1 MSIYLGKLSIITIL
15 ISGIVSSYTYS
26 SGVNIA
32 EVHQIQDSSKTI
44 KSVTLSEDLD
54 LQPSSKPDLTNNK
67 NGPLDST
74 KHDSVQG
81 INLNLILEQ
90 NRVLRSEIMELKR
103 QIEVR
108 PTNESFNLLTTSFYE
123 RLRTTDDS
131 INMWGTITG
140 WFGAF
145 ITLVLAAMAIMH
157 FGGFRELKNETKR
170 VLNDAKRDSRVAAN
184 AAVTDARIKAESA
197 TTKLVGEFL
206 DDKGIKQIEM
216 KINQFNS
223 QISHAE
229 EKLSRIDRTLELA
242 NNSVVN
248 IQQKEAMIISTS
260 KGNEGIKNKDIVAYF
275 GKLNKD
281 RTFQES
287 TNIFNN
293 YFSKGNYRDA
303 LKIIKTINK
312 EFLSEQETLTLD
324 QYEAFCYCQLRIHNK
339 ACSLYHSQL
348 NKLINIE
355 TFEGQ
360 QENVNSFIILH
371 NISYSLMEE
380 GQPDNSKAI
389 ILFLMD
395 LVFNKPY
402 KYQYIP
408 GLMSILDKC
417 DNGALVEQY
426 VEKSVEIFSDD
437 PKICYNLNK
446 FRLSRAIEM
455 NVEFNF
461 DYNEFLNSS
470 TDKQDKS
477 NAYVLITHHLFTQK
491 KWLELLVKYEEYKT
505 ETTKEEIR
513 INDESHIVI
522 LINRAYAYYHLGSKR
537 KSYHLIK
544 YIRNQCNKHKNF
556 KFITDLDEYKYLIDN
571 LKL

>member
-26 SGVNIA
+26 SDINIS
-32 EVHQIQDSSKTI
+32 EVHQTQESTKTI
-44 KSVTLSEDLD
+44 QPVTLSEDLD
-54 LQPSSKPDLTNNK
+54 LKTISDSTNNK
-67 NGPLDST
+67 NEPLNSIKNDST
-74 KHDSVQG
+74 QE

-103 QIEVR
+103 QIEIR

-197 TTKLVGEFL
+197 TTKLVSEFL
-206 DDKGIKQIEM
+206 DDKGIKQIEI

-248 IQQKEAMIISTS
+248 LQQKEAMIISTS
-260 KGNEGIKNKDIVAYF
+260 KDNEDIKNKDIIEYF

-287 TNIFNN
+287 TNILNN
-293 YFSKGNYRDA
+293 YFTKSNYRDA

-312 EFLSEQETLTLD
+312 ELLSAQETLTLD
-324 QYEAFCYCQLRIHNK
+324 QYEAFCYCQLSIHNK

-348 NKLINIE
+348 NKLLDIE
-355 TFEGQ
+355 TFERQ

-371 NISYSLMEE
+371 NISYSLMKE
-380 GQPDNSKAI
+380 GQPENAKAI
-389 ILFLMD
+389 ISFLMD
-395 LVFNKPY
+395 LVFNKSY
-402 KYQYIP
+402 KYQYVP
-408 GLMSILDKC
+408 ALMTILDKC
-417 DNGALVEQY
+417 NNGTLVEQY
-426 VEKSVEIFSDD
+426 IEKSIEIFSDD
-437 PKICYNLNK
+437 PKVCYNLNR

-455 NVEFNF
+455 NVDFSF
-461 DYNEFLNSS
+461 DYNEFLDSS
-470 TDKQDKS
+470 TDKQDES
-477 NAYVLITHHLFTQK
+477 NAYALITHHLFTQK

-505 ETTKEEIR
+505 KTTKEEIR
-513 INDESHIVI
+513 INDGSYIAI
-522 LINRAYAYYHLGSKR
+522 LLNRAYAYYNLGSKR
-537 KSYHLIK
+537 KSYHLMK
-544 YIRNQCNKHKNF
+544 YIRNQCNKRLSLKSI
-556 KFITDLDEYKYLIDN
+556 KDLDEYKYLIDN